1 LGGGGPQSVLVYKLP
16 PDAFDDVAEMVG
28 PVGVTVNAA
37 LLPFVFIMVVAWIM
51 IRRRRAPW
59 TPS

>member
-1 LGGGGPQSVLVYKLP
+1 VLVYKLP